1 VTTGSPPSI
10 SVVIPAYNA
19 EAWIAATI
27 EAVLG
32 QTVSPEEIIVV
43 DDGSRDRTRS
53 ELEPFGDRLRIIGQE
68 NAGPAAAYNTGF
80 RAASG
85 DFVAKCP
92 ADDIWVPEKLEW
104 QLEVLTD
111 HPEVDVAFGRGR
123 DFGTREGDLPTPPAP
138 GVLKGPEFLSTLYR
152 KNVIASPTA
161 VVRRALH
168 DRLGGFREDLA
179 AGEDYDFWLR
189 ALQAGAAFFFDPRLL
204 ANLRKHDGNLSLQP
218 LVVWET
224 NYRIHGWHAESVDDP
239 GLANRTLAS
248 DLLTLARCRLGAD
261 QVREARSAYRSSLR
275 HRPSLMGILGT
286 VGLSIP
292 GSAAAVR
299 KLNLLRA

>member
-1 VTTGSPPSI
+1 MTI

-27 EAVLG
+27 DSVLG
-32 QTVSPEEIIVV
+32 QTMTPAEVIVV
-43 DDGSRDRTRS
+43 DDGSTDRTRA
-53 ELEPFGDRLRIIGQE
+53 ELEPFENRLRIIEQA
-68 NAGPAAAYNTGF
+68 NAGPAAAYNAGF
-80 RAASG
+80 RAAAG

-92 ADDIWVPEKLEW
+92 ADDIWVSEKLEW

-111 HPEVDVAFGRGR
+111 HPEVDVAFGRAR
-123 DFGTREGDLPTPPAP
+123 DFGTREGDLPTPPAS

-152 KNVIASPTA
+152 TNVIASPTA

-168 DRLGGFREDLA
+168 ERLGGFREDLS

-189 ALQAGAAFFFDPRLL
+189 ALQAGSVFFFDPRLL
-204 ANLRKHDGNLSLQP
+204 AKLRKHGANLSDQP

-224 NYRIHGWHAESVDDP
+224 NYRIHGWHAESLNDP
-239 GLANRTLAS
+239 GLADRTLAK
-248 DLLTLARCRLGAD
+248 DLLILARCRLGAD
-261 QVREARSAYRSSLR
+261 QVREARTAYRSSLR
-275 HRPSLMGILGT
+275 HRPSFMGILGT

-299 KLNLLRA
+299 RLNLLRA